1 MNAGP
6 VGLIQKFCVIEMAQG
21 GSQTVSEAR
30 GAGLTGAATGVL
42 GWIISTS
49 APWTVEEIEPFGR
62 VAIMRAG

>member
-6 VGLIQKFCVIEMAQG
+6 VGLIQKFCVIEMAQV

-30 GAGLTGAATGVL
+30 GAGLTGAATAVL

-49 APWTVEEIEPFGR
+49 AP
-62 VAIMRAG
+62 